1 MTELIHA
8 YRNNYDESN
17 TCSYLH
23 SNFLAPLTHT
33 HSGKADF
40 KHTREV
46 ARDPKNQIQNLLI
59 STLEEKEKGTIK

>member
-23 SNFLAPLTHT
+23 SNFLAPLTHIGGLDGIGVIT
-33 HSGKADF
+33 LLEFYAEIRKNLIFVYETDCL
-40 KHTREV
+40 KH
-46 ARDPKNQIQNLLI
+46 ALI
-59 STLEEKEKGTIK
+59 